1 MIAYGVLGITGKQR
15 GLSALMPREVLHL
28 RRETENARDTMN
40 LYVSNLQTNV
50 VGLLEPPALV
60 PAGRRAAQWRSR
72 PG

>member
-1 MIAYGVLGITGKQR
+1 MGVKQR
-15 GLSALMPREVLHL
+15 TFGVIMPREVLHL
-28 RRETENARDTMN
+28 RRETEKGSQNARDTMN
-40 LYVSNLQTNV
+40 LYVSNLQTK